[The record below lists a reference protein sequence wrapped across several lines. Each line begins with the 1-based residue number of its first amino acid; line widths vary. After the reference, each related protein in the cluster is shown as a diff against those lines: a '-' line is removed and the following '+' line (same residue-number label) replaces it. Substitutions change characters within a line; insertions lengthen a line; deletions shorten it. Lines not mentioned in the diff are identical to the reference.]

1 MRTVGLLGGMSWQ
14 STQSYYQLINED
26 VQARKGG
33 LHSAPLLIKSFD
45 FAEIETLQAS
55 GQWADAGRL
64 LAEQAAALQAAG
76 AEAIALA
83 TNTMHKLADNIISAV
98 TVPFL
103 HIADATAE
111 AILASPS
118 RQPLLLATA
127 FTMEQDFYTAPLGAC
142 LASAGR
148 TVLVPEKQHRQI
160 VHQVIYEEL
169 CKGVI
174 NSSSR
179 TAYRQIIRDEAATK
193 GCDGVILGC
202 TEIGLLISQKDID
215 LPVFDTTTLHC
226 AQITDFICA
235 DDKSAQQ

>member
-1 MRTVGLLGGMSWQ
+1 MSWQ
-14 STQSYYQLINED
+14 STQSYYQLINEG
-26 VQARKGG
+26 VQARLGG
-33 LHSAPLLIKSFD
+33 LHSAPLLINSFD
-45 FAEIETLQAS
+45 FAEIEALQMA

-64 LAEQAAALQAAG
+64 LARQAAALQAAG
-76 AEAIALA
+76 AEAIFWPQIPCISWL
-83 TNTMHKLADNIISAV
+83 IISFLQV

-118 RQPLLLATA
+118 RQPLLLATGLYNGTG
-127 FTMEQDFYTAPLGAC
+127 FLHRPFGCKTSHPQ
-142 LASAGR
+142 AGR
-148 TVLVPEKQHRQI
+148 FIYRKHSTVKI

-174 NSSSR
+174 DSDSR
-179 TAYRQIIRDEAATK
+179 TAYQQIIQDEAETK

-202 TEIGLLISQKDID
+202 TEIGLLISQKDTD
-215 LPVFDTTTLHC
+215 LPVFDTTALHC

-235 DDKSAQQ
+235 HDRSAQ

>member
-14 STQSYYQLINED
+14 STHSYYQLINED
-26 VQARKGG
+26 VQARRGG

-45 FAEIETLQAS
+45 FGEIEALQTS
-55 GQWADAGRL
+55 GHWADAGRL
-64 LAEQAAALQAAG
+64 LAKQAAALQAAG

-83 TNTMHKLADNIISAV
+83 TNTMHKLADDIIAAV

-127 FTMEQDFYTAPLGAC
+127 FTMEQDFYTAPLSAR
-142 LASAGR
+142 LVSAGG
-148 TVLVPEKQHRQI
+148 VLHIPTTQHRQT

-174 NSSSR
+174 ASSSR
-179 TAYRQIIRDEAATK
+179 TAYQQIIQDEAETK

-202 TEIGLLISQKDID
+202 TEIGLLISQKDTD
-215 LPVFDTTTLHC
+215 LPVFDTTALHC
-226 AQITDFICA
+226 AHITDFICA
-235 DDKSAQQ
+235 HDRSAQ